1 MREKVKDG
9 APWFVYSFQELIDEL
24 RPLENGQLS
33 NGQISNGEHTEGYTN
48 GATVEDKYTNGFTNS
63 YANGYTDTSS
73 ELAHVK
79 RKTLPI
85 VPVVNGVVSAIHENN
100 VQKLD

>member
-1 MREKVKDG
+1 VVREKVRDG

-24 RPLENGQLS
+24 RPLE

-48 GATVEDKYTNGFTNS
+48 GATVEDKYTNGFTNG
-63 YANGYTDTSS
+63 YANGYTDMSN